1 MLDVPLDHR
10 VTALVRRSTETG
22 LRSPRKYSRGDT
34 RGAPAVWASGDG
46 TPERFQEDDSMTAST
61 AVSQLLARWAHLY
74 GHTPVSA
81 TVTYLHLVGILVGG
95 GVAVAADR
103 ASLRLSPATP
113 DWSQELARL
122 ASVHRWV
129 LGGLTL
135 IFASGLLMMLAELG
149 TFATSVVF
157 WSKMGL
163 IALLLGNGYVRMRA
177 ETALRRGVAAA
188 WGGFRRASVAS
199 LVLWL
204 AILLAGTLLH
214 STT

>member
-1 MLDVPLDHR
+1 M
-10 VTALVRRSTETG
+10 
-22 LRSPRKYSRGDT
+22 GD
-34 RGAPAVWASGDG
+34 A
-46 TPERFQEDDSMTAST
+46 TPEPFQEDDSMVAST
-61 AVSQLLARWAHLY
+61 AASQLLARWAHLY

-129 LGGLTL
+129 LGGLAL
-135 IFASGLLMMLAELG
+135 IFASGLLMMFAELG
-149 TFATSVVF
+149 SFATSVVF
-157 WSKMGL
+157 WTKMGL
-163 IALLLGNGYVRMRA
+163 IALLLGNGYIRMRA
-177 ETALRRGVAAA
+177 ETALRQGRAAG
-188 WGGFRRASVAS
+188 WGRFRQTSVAS

-204 AILLAGTLLH
+204 VILLAGTLLH
-214 STT
+214 ATT